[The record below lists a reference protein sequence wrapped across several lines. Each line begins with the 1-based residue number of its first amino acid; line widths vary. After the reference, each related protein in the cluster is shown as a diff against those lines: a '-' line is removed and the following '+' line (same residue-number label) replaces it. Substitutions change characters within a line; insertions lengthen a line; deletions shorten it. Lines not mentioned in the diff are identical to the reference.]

1 MEWIS
6 VEDRLPEEHQSILVY
21 YYLNKKSKHF
31 PLRRYMTESAFYNG
45 EFENNDV
52 THWMPLLKL
61 PKEEQ
66 EGTE

>member
-1 MEWIS
+1 MESNPRNNPKEQSMSEWIS

-45 EFENNDV
+45 S
-52 THWMPLLKL
+52 LKIMM
-61 PKEEQ
+61 
-66 EGTE
+66 